1 MRASQKPC
9 GLGEARQ
16 HHLDGPT
23 LTEAGAAFFEC
34 CLDNRDRLLPNAVQ
48 GAQLGRGHSGQLI
61 QCSVPRRH
69 EGSRGGRAHALRQ
82 YLLTHGHILGHVGTL
97 GAVPETKQRRVVIT
111 GANTGIG
118 YYAALELAKQGD
130 HVTLACRNQ
139 EKADAAAAK
148 IAAEN
153 VAGTVDTASL
163 DLADLSSV
171 RVYAESAPD
180 AIDVLI
186 NNAGVMMPSS
196 RTETKDGFE
205 LQLGTNHLGHF
216 ALTGL
221 LFPKFTDNARVVTI
235 ASVAHKQRPK
245 LDFGNLQLERG
256 YSPQR
261 GYANSKL
268 ANILFA
274 LELQRRI
281 EKAGLKITSNA
292 AHPGVSDTALYT
304 SPDGLGS
311 QKILAALA
319 PIALKFI
326 SQRPSAGALPTL
338 YAVESAGPGSYSGPQ
353 SLFEMRGVPGPAK
366 MTRMAQDPA
375 LAAKLWDA
383 SEELT
388 GVVYPFD
395 S

>member
-1 MRASQKPC
+1 M
-9 GLGEARQ
+9 
-16 HHLDGPT
+16 
-23 LTEAGAAFFEC
+23 
-34 CLDNRDRLLPNAVQ
+34 Q
-48 GAQLGRGHSGQLI
+48 GAEFGCGHSGQLI
-61 QCSVPRRH
+61 ERSVPRRL
-69 EGSRGGRAHALRQ
+69 EGSCRRRAYSLRKVWFG
-82 YLLTHGHILGHVGTL
+82 HGHILGPVGTL
-97 GAVPETKQRRVVIT
+97 GAVSETKQRRVVIT

-139 EKADAAAAK
+139 QKADAAAAK

-153 VAGTVDTASL
+153 VSGTVDTASL

-171 RVYAESAPD
+171 RAYAESAPD
-180 AIDVLI
+180 TIDVLI

-205 LQLGTNHLGHF
+205 LQIGTNHLGHF

-221 LFPKFTDNARVVTI
+221 LFPKLTEHARVVTI

-245 LDFGNLQLERG
+245 LDFDNLQLERG

-319 PIALKFI
+319 PIALKFV
-326 SQRPSAGALPTL
+326 SQPPSAGALPTL

-353 SLFEMRGVPGPAK
+353 SFFEMKGVPGPAK
-366 MTRMAQDPA
+366 MTRTAQDPA
-375 LAAKLWDA
+375 LAAKLWEA
-383 SEELT
+383 SEKLT
-388 GVVYPFD
+388 GVVYPFGR
-395 S
+395 